1 MEAAMHTVQHSKL
14 KKTLVTWLGLVAVLV
29 VSASTPVYR
38 TLAVQFVSI
47 PRWETAWKAD
57 RSARPLTNLS
67 FMSADAQGNLY
78 VADRG
83 ADGYTYQ
90 VVHFAPDGTWVHAW
104 GANGT
109 GPGEFNWRP
118 ASPDDG
124 PDAGFVAADSAG
136 NVYVSDGY
144 NFRVQKFSGEGEF
157 LLEWGSAGEQ
167 DGQFQ
172 PPTVGPVSVDTQGNV
187 YVSDF
192 GRVQIFDSE
201 GQFLRAF
208 GSFGTGDG
216 QFQGAG
222 QVGWDSQ
229 GNRYVPDLL
238 NGRIQKF
245 DAAGNFLMQ
254 IGRPGEGDGELF
266 MPAQVVV
273 DSQDHIFVMDN
284 TNRVPVFDADGNF
297 LGKLLRPGNGDG
309 PYEAMGSIALD
320 GQDNLYVQFYR
331 PEDGVTIYKF
341 GYSLSYRPED
351 GVTTYQFSRK

>member
-1 MEAAMHTVQHSKL
+1 MNTVQQSRL
-14 KKTLVTWLGLVAVLV
+14 KKHLVTWLGLVAVLL
-29 VSASTPVYR
+29 VSASVPAYP
-38 TLAVQFVSI
+38 TLAAQSDLLSQL
-47 PRWETAWKAD
+47 EADWKAD
-57 RSARPLTNLS
+57 TSTRPLENPS
-67 FMSADAQGNLY
+67 FMSADAQGNLF

-90 VVHFAPDGTWVHAW
+90 VVHFAPDGTFVRAW
-104 GANGT
+104 GTNGS

-118 ASPDDG
+118 TNPDEG
-124 PDAGFVAADSAG
+124 PDAGFVAADNAG
-136 NVYVSDGY
+136 NLYVSDGY
-144 NFRVQKFSGEGEF
+144 NFRVQKFSSEGEF
-157 LLEWGSAGEQ
+157 LLEWGSSGEQ

-172 PPTVGPVSVDTQGNV
+172 PPTVGPVSVDAEGKV
-187 YVSDF
+187 HVSDF

-201 GQFLRAF
+201 GQFLGAF

-229 GNRYVPDLL
+229 GNRYVPDFL
-238 NGRIQKF
+238 NGRVQKF
-245 DAAGNFLMQ
+245 DAEGNYLMQ
-254 IGRPGEGDGELF
+254 IGAPGEGDGEFF

-284 TNRVPVFDADGNF
+284 TNRVQVFDADGNY
-297 LGKLLRPGNGDG
+297 LDKLSRPGNGDG
-309 PYEAMGSIALD
+309 PFEAIGSIALD

-341 GYSLSYRPED
+341 GYGLSYRPED
-351 GVTTYQFSRK
+351 GVTMYQFSRK